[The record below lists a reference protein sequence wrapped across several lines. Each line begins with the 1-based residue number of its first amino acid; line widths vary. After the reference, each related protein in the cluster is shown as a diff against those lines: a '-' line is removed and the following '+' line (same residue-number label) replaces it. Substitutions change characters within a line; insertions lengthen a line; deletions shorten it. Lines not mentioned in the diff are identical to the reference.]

1 MRKRT
6 SLSICTFLLPMMLF
20 AQTTG
25 KISGTVTSSDGSPL
39 PGANI
44 MVVGTSL
51 GGASDSQG
59 SYFILGVPSGTYSV
73 RVDYIGYQSV
83 TVSNVKVSTSLTT
96 DIDYALQISAVKG
109 AEVEIVAE
117 RALIQ
122 KSATNTTRV
131 IDQEVI
137 NSVAQRGVEN
147 LVAMQTGVVNSGGAL
162 YVRGSRSGDM
172 AYYVDGVYTVN
183 PFSLS
188 NTSVVSN
195 AAMEDIA
202 FQSGGFDAEFGNS
215 NGGIVNTS
223 TKTGTDQLIASAEFV
238 TDLGSDATANKDDL
252 HSYGYRL
259 MNINVGGPLTDNIKY
274 FFSFENIGYE
284 DASPSTSY
292 FPTISLDEISVP
304 DTTSDGTPFGFG
316 DASFT
321 EAEGLSQ
328 MISLGLVD
336 SLTATSALHY
346 QFQKT
351 YGDTTLLMFSDYERM
366 YGKKPNAGLSRN
378 TIAGNITADVGQL
391 RLKAGGTFSS
401 KDSRGDLGESTTISQ
416 GDYPYT
422 YSLLNSD
429 NTPWYQ
435 SSSTSGYVNLTQ
447 SLGALSYLKVNMSH
461 YSYSREYG
469 DNNHKDNIMDYGDP
483 TASGNEYLRNWGKNP
498 IAIEDFAY
506 FANKGVVYDEYRK
519 SLMSY
524 LGIKGDYVSQ
534 FNNHEIKAGF
544 EWRKHTLRDYR
555 LAQPMEIA
563 EGFQKAVRA
572 NYGPDGVLGA
582 DGIYNEGETFTDV
595 ADTNGVLNGVWD
607 AGEDWVDVNDDY
619 VSGDADYIDVTSDD
633 WLYTTYRNAYSENI
647 GYDQQ
652 GNEADSYS
660 ANGTSPPGEPVI
672 LGAYL
677 QDKIEL
683 EDLTLNIGLRFD
695 SFDFGSEAPA
705 SWDDLHLSN
714 GRIDHDASGYSK
726 VDPYTYISPRVG
738 MSFPV
743 TDQTVLHAQY
753 GKFVQHPI
761 LNRLYLS
768 DSELAANLTQG
779 NMTVSPNGSLKPEK
793 TTQYELGFAQ
803 QLGNFAAVDFTGYY
817 KEIRDYTMMANRD
830 NAFVNG
836 AQFSWSQYMNGDY
849 GVVKGLSAAFK
860 MRRMKGVLIDV
871 NYTMQWANGTGSDP
885 ASFFNI
891 AWIGDNY
898 PTSVNPLD
906 FDQRHTGSVMVDY
919 RGGNF
924 MNLCDLGVNAMYQF
938 GSGTAYTPST
948 IQSAVF
954 GRGWYN
960 PVGAINSSYK
970 PWTSTLDLRVEFDNI
985 IGTGLTAYLLV
996 LNALNTENVVGI
1008 YEGTG
1013 EAGEDGWIA
1022 SPEGQVWLK
1031 GNPIGENFYYDRLR
1045 DSSNWSNP
1053 RMVRF
1058 GLSYSL

>member
-1 MRKRT
+1 MRKLT
-6 SLSICTFLLPMMLF
+6 SLSICALLLPMMLF
-20 AQTTG
+20 AQTAG
-25 KISGTVTSSDGSPL
+25 KISGTVVSGDGTPL
-39 PGANI
+39 AGANVI
-44 MVVGTSL
+44 VVGTSL
-51 GGASDSQG
+51 GAASNSDG
-59 SYFILGVPSGTYSV
+59 NYYILDVPSGTYSV
-73 RVDYIGYQSV
+73 RSDYIGYQSV
-83 TVSNVKVSTSLTT
+83 TVTNVKVSTSLTT
-96 DIDYALQISAVKG
+96 DIDYTLQMSAVEG
-109 AEVEIVAE
+109 AAVEIVAE
-117 RALIQ
+117 RSLIQ
-122 KSATNTTRV
+122 KSATNTTRI
-131 IDQEVI
+131 IDQEII
-137 NSVAQRGVEN
+137 NNVAQRGVEN

-215 NGGIVNTS
+215 NGGVVNTS

-238 TDLGSDATANKDDL
+238 TDLGSGATANKDDL
-252 HSYGYRL
+252 HSYGYKL

-274 FFSFENIGYE
+274 FLSFENISYE

-292 FPTISLDEISVP
+292 FPSISLDEVSGISQYFRA
-304 DTTSDGTPFGFG
+304 DSALDLGNASLT
-316 DASFT
+316 DAQR
-321 EAEGLSQ
+321 LSQ
-328 MISLGLVD
+328 MISLDLVD
-336 SLTATSALHY
+336 SLAAISALHY

-351 YGDTTLLMFSDYERM
+351 YNDTTLMMFSDYERM
-366 YGKKPNAGLSRN
+366 YGKKPNAGLNRN
-378 TIAGNITADVGQL
+378 TIAGNVTANLGQL
-391 RLKAGGTFSS
+391 RLKAGGTYSS
-401 KDSRGDLGESTTISQ
+401 KESRGDLGESTTISQ

-422 YSLLNSD
+422 YALLNSD
-429 NTPWYQ
+429 NTPWYE

-447 SLGALSYLKVNMSH
+447 SLGALSYIKVNMSH

-469 DNNHKDNIMDYGDP
+469 DNNHKDDIRAYGDP
-483 TASGNEYLRNWGKNP
+483 TEPGNEYLRDWGKNP
-498 IAIEDFAY
+498 IAIQDFAY
-506 FANKGVVYDEYRK
+506 FTNKGVIYDEYRK

-524 LGIKGDYVSQ
+524 IGVKGDYVNQ
-534 FNNHEIKAGF
+534 LNNHEIKAGV

-563 EGFQKAVRA
+563 ENYNKAA
-572 NYGPDGVLGA
+572 QN
-582 DGIYNEGETFTDV
+582 NEGLTS
-595 ADTNGVLNGVWD
+595 
-607 AGEDWVDVNDDY
+607 DDPN
-619 VSGDADYIDVTSDD
+619 YIDVESSD
-633 WLYTTYRNAYSENI
+633 WLYTTYRNAYTMNI

-652 GNEADSYS
+652 GNEADDYDFTD
-660 ANGTSPPGEPVI
+660 GITPPGEPVI
-672 LGAYL
+672 LGAYF

-683 EDLTLNIGLRFD
+683 EDLTLNIGMRFD
-695 SFDFGSEAPA
+695 SFNFGSEAPE
-705 SWDDLHLSN
+705 SWDELHLTN
-714 GRIDHDASGYSK
+714 GRIDREESGYGT
-726 VDPYTYISPRVG
+726 VDSYTYISPRVG

-768 DSELAANLTQG
+768 DSRFAANHSQG
-779 NMTVSPNGSLKPEK
+779 NMVVSPNGSLKPEK

-803 QLGNFAAVDFTGYY
+803 QLGNVAAVDITGYY
-817 KEIRDYTMMANRD
+817 KEIRDYTMMANRS
-830 NAFVNG
+830 NAFVDG
-836 AQFSWSQYMNGDY
+836 AQFSWAQYMNGDY
-849 GVVKGLSAAFK
+849 GVVKGLSAAVK

-924 MNLCDLGVNAMYQF
+924 MNLCDLGVNALYQF

-960 PVGAINSSYK
+960 PVGAINSSFK
-970 PWTSTLDLRVEFDNI
+970 PWTSTLDLRIEFDDI
-985 IGTGLTAYLLV
+985 RGTGLTAYLLI
-996 LNALNTENVVGI
+996 LNALNTENVVGV

-1031 GNPIGENFYYDRLR
+1031 GSPIGEAFYYDRLR
-1045 DSSNWSNP
+1045 DSSNWANP

-1058 GLSYSL
+1058 GFAYSL

>member
-1 MRKRT
+1 MRRPT
-6 SLSICTFLLPMMLF
+6 SLSICTLLLPMMLF
-20 AQTTG
+20 AQTAG
-25 KISGTVTSSDGSPL
+25 KISGTVVSGEGTPL
-39 PGANI
+39 AGANVL
-44 MVVGTSL
+44 VVGTSL
-51 GGASDSQG
+51 GAASNSDG
-59 SYFILGVPSGTYSV
+59 NYYILDVPSGTYSV
-73 RVDYIGYQSV
+73 RADYIGHQSV
-83 TVSNVKVSTSLTT
+83 TVTNVKVSTSLTT
-96 DIDYALQISAVKG
+96 DVDYTLQMSAVKG
-109 AEVEIVAE
+109 AAVEIVAE

-137 NSVAQRGVEN
+137 NNVAQRGVEN

-215 NGGIVNTS
+215 NGGMVNTS
-223 TKTGTDQLIASAEFV
+223 TKSGTDQLTASAEFV
-238 TDLGSDATANKDDL
+238 TDLGSEATANKDDL
-252 HSYGYRL
+252 HSYGYKL
-259 MNINVGGPLTDNIKY
+259 MNINVGGPLTDNMKY
-274 FFSFENIGYE
+274 FFSFENINYE

-292 FPTISLDEISVP
+292 YPTVSLEEVNGISQYFRPDSALDLGNAGLT
-304 DTTSDGTPFGFG
+304 DTQRLD
-316 DASFT
+316 
-321 EAEGLSQ
+321 Q
-328 MISLGLVD
+328 MISLDLVD
-336 SLTATSALHY
+336 SLAAVSSLHY
-346 QFQKT
+346 QFQKS
-351 YGDTTLLMFSDYERM
+351 YGDTTLLMFSDYQRM

-378 TIAGNITADVGQL
+378 TIAGNITADLGQL

-401 KDSRGDLGESTTISQ
+401 KESRGDLGESTTISQ

-422 YSLLNSD
+422 YALLNSD
-429 NTPWYQ
+429 NTPWYE
-435 SSSTSGYVNLTQ
+435 SNSTSGYVNLTQ
-447 SLGALSYLKVNMSH
+447 SLGALSYIKVNMSH
-461 YSYSREYG
+461 YAYSREYG
-469 DNNHKDNIMDYGDP
+469 DNNHKDNIMAYGDP
-483 TASGNEYLRNWGKNP
+483 TAPGNEYLRAWGKNP
-498 IAIEDFAY
+498 ISIENFAY
-506 FANKGVVYDEYRK
+506 FTNKGVIYDEYRK
-519 SLMSY
+519 SSMGY
-524 LGIKGDYVSQ
+524 LGIKADYVNQ
-534 FNNHEIKAGF
+534 LNNHEIKSGV

-563 EGFQKAVRA
+563 ENYNKASQ
-572 NYGPDGVLGA
+572 N
-582 DGIYNEGETFTDV
+582 NEGLTS
-595 ADTNGVLNGVWD
+595 
-607 AGEDWVDVNDDY
+607 DDPN
-619 VSGDADYIDVTSDD
+619 YIDVTSPD
-633 WLYTTYRNAYSENI
+633 WLYTTYRNAYTMNI

-652 GNEADSYS
+652 GNEADSYDFTNS
-660 ANGTSPPGEPVI
+660 ITPPGEPVI
-672 LGAYL
+672 LGAYI

-683 EDLTLNIGLRFD
+683 EDLTLNIGMRFD

-705 SWDDLHLSN
+705 SWDALYLSN
-714 GRIDHDASGYSK
+714 GRIDRDASGYEK
-726 VDPYTYISPRVG
+726 VDAYTYISPRVG

-768 DSELAANLTQG
+768 DSRFAANQTQG
-779 NMTVSPNGSLKPEK
+779 NMVVSPNGSLKPEK

-803 QLGNFAAVDFTGYY
+803 QLGNVAAVDITGYY

-830 NAFVNG
+830 NAFIDG

-849 GVVKGLSAAFK
+849 GVVKGLSAAVK
-860 MRRMKGVLIDV
+860 MRRTKGVLIDV

-924 MNLCDLGVNAMYQF
+924 MNLCDLGINALYQF

-960 PVGAINSSYK
+960 PIGAINSSFK
-970 PWTSTLDLRVEFDNI
+970 PWTSTLDIRVEFDDI
-985 IGTGLTAYLLV
+985 VGTGLTAYLLI
-996 LNALNTENVVGI
+996 LNALNTENVVGV